1 MASLFRSEEQAIQEI
16 IKLIPNNS
24 EDISIFDILKAYDTY
39 IEESGISFEDPFAYD
54 VYEIIIHA
62 SRRAQDNQLRSLL
75 TNYNEIQ
82 KLKMKQNRKNSG
94 YSDNS
99 DNSEKPYAKKN
110 LVKQKI
116 SSKFSSKN
124 QSLSPKQGSNFGIN
138 NQKNDR
144 KEYNIQFKNFDTSSG
159 EENDNNFEKQEIN
172 EIQEIEYFP
181 SSQCEQ
187 QQMRG
192 RLGQYQ
198 QFASKISNS
207 GLKMSNPFNDNLYRY
222 ATEQADQ
229 PNRYSIRK
237 YSYSPNN
244 KMDSHNNLNRSI
256 SPVYHYNNRSL
267 SPHLNNSKLSNYQAR
282 LNTSNSNN
290 NSLNSSVNQQQSQR
304 VRFNTQNA
312 DEYVNI
318 QSPLNS
324 INNFQANKQI
334 KSNKEQ
340 VQQRRGIQENQH
352 QTLNRSI
359 DNSDLNQKMNNIDNK
374 KYLSLESKDYQQYQF
389 NPAVHKKYLSL
400 DSSAQKMHKQ
410 QENQDSQNP
419 NQENIQFH
427 FEKRH
432 RSVDEIEEDI
442 DLVRNEMALG
452 LRRKW
457 VLHYHFANWKDYIQR
472 WKGAT
477 EYINKEEQVE
487 NFIKLKIQR
496 KFFEKWVIK
505 QVKNKKFLL
514 KYSIQ
519 NIQEQYVQEENTW
532 KEAKLNFVMNKR
544 QNILRKCFNELRDR
558 LNDGKI
564 DKYTYYAAKYKK
576 EQALK
581 EKYFQKF
588 IQFSRNHRSNRL
600 KLERTQ
606 QTAQNNL
613 KKVAFNHLKQLKT
626 EKKQR
631 QLIKDD
637 IKMKQSL
644 LEKKISFD
652 RFVNSIRSILCFKK
666 KKEILNKAIE
676 IQLKQHSLLSM
687 IDNFRI
693 IKYFKIQDQR
703 ANEFYNKNLSSKFF
717 YHLKLFLFNN
727 RERVENTDSYNQL
740 RIINKHQKQWQKFV
754 QLNKSKEQK
763 YKDGR
768 ILYFLYRM
776 MIMILNDN
784 DYQISQQRNIQFEA
798 FKEQVLYLQKMN
810 QLFNNQQY
818 KENQQSFGKGE
829 SEDEQIDPTH
839 QSMMQNSSSNNNLM
853 SNHKKLQ
860 PNQKSKN
867 YLFSRS
873 TQATAMGNNV
883 NPNQVFDTVR
893 SFSPAP
899 PRQHDNKTSR
909 TENLHQEQQFLSEN
923 DQSDNQRLQRNLSE
937 QNFIYLTQRQS
948 QNNILK
954 IYENQEIM
962 NEQQIDEEIA
972 LQIIGHGIFFTY
984 PSILSINYYNKTQT
998 EKLFQS
1004 HRNLNQFIL
1013 SKSFKSW
1020 VTFLRSRNDFRKK
1033 MLNKTYQK
1041 HFDAMKIFSTKSQC
1055 LRFCVEKMQKK
1066 LNKKTVENVFRE
1078 MSLRAQER
1086 KNSRNSLKI
1095 IKEKIEKKLLK
1106 KYFKIYRREFSSSR
1120 GYSENYEQAGIY
1132 YKKWLIVQSFQAI
1145 QNYANRQRM
1154 VRDVI
1159 STKFQTKNQ
1168 NEMNRI
1174 FYSWRIYS
1182 DKRRQRNFIYQQIRQ
1197 IYERKVYKECLF
1209 ALANYRDKHSKSTEN
1224 KNIVKSYL
1232 FNKYIVKSFQ
1242 KILNYS
1248 KSHKIKSI
1256 LTEKIRI
1263 AYKQKL
1269 MQNYLHKLKDY
1280 KNYRQKK
1287 VSLQAKNTE
1296 KVEKVFQKKHFRAWY
1311 KLGCRNQSF
1320 RYLVDLVKRLQLSRF
1335 FVIMKYLRQRDFQKQ
1350 KIIKSDHL
1358 IFLKLTIFNA
1368 FVKYYRKRKYERK
1381 SLEYIKCR
1389 QQINYAKQ
1397 SMKQWKKLHSYN
1409 KNVTYLCAKSIITI
1423 KNDILMKYFGKL
1435 KQKWFLKSQE
1445 SRLIKENQIKLKRK
1459 ILLGLRKYTTNK
1471 MINYENMI
1479 AINEKRKKQIKQNI
1493 LNIWLRKL
1501 FNKQR
1506 QEDVSRAI
1514 IKYRKHKVLQIWA
1527 DLFNIKNNLQNPI
1540 KVSDFQGFK
1549 RLEETQE
1556 IHIITTNRG
1565 KKRNLRQF
1573 FFNMLK
1579 VSQKLLKQ
1587 KGLIGLKNAILKRK
1601 IENKKLDQIQ
1611 NKFEADLLSKYLL
1624 QWQRSSQRKI
1634 NKYNMIV
1641 KLRNVFQKY
1650 QKRIGFEA
1658 IQGQEQIYLDLIQ
1671 KSKKAVTQRQKSMK
1685 MKSFSKLKAYYLKK
1699 KKIARRK
1706 LELEELVQRNNTLNF
1721 FKKLKFYSYK
1731 KQENK
1736 QKNVYIQD
1744 YLYLN
1749 LLKKVFNKIRTYQIT
1764 KQILAQKSLKLQS
1777 YLNKKKLKRGFKQ
1790 IKQNFSETK
1799 SDMQNTIQ
1807 SLKAYRMNLQL
1818 KSFAVLRKYMNI
1830 QKLKSEKYNNAYNK
1844 YYFSLATRIFGAL
1857 KGYILNKNIE
1867 KDNHLYILDQYRQR
1881 KQVEIKKGIL
1891 MVWKYYTNQSINQVQ
1906 QFRSCIESSILKS
1919 KFIEWKIKTH
1929 LLRDKR
1935 MKYNIIQNSNN
1946 FRLRARLFKI
1956 WKQRAK
1962 LNSVLTNIFVYH
1974 ARIEIKKRLLKWNQ
1988 SKNLLKKLINKSQ
2001 QQVISKPRSAEDIQK
2016 MRQVFQMIKEMAQ
2029 NTQTIKNNQNLR
2041 QKQINDQ
2048 NVFKQFTL
2056 QFKASQLV
2064 NKLNQLRYFSSAQQF
2079 IFNLKQMYI
2088 QKKQDKALAK
2098 KSERLNSPKFQKN
2111 QIKNSM
2117 VQQTLKEQKLKDLF
2131 QKLNKLM
2138 IRKQKQLVSTCFSN
2152 LREFADYQFNIQIQA
2167 NQYHDRQLQFKT
2179 IKSWKNFV
2187 DSCNQFSQVIE
2198 KVLSKALKRC
2208 QQLKLRDAFRQIQ
2221 VRYIKLQAA
2230 NIVSSCI
2237 DRSVK
2242 RQYAQKLFELYEQFK
2257 SKTQVLKHLIE
2268 NHQIKMNTQR
2278 AIQFFNILKNL
2289 KMQSEHSKMK
2299 CKEYL
2304 FIRRIKQMKS
2314 VLTIL
2319 QIYTQYRRNKNDRY
2333 QKAHLYWQNKSKQKY
2348 LYFWA
2353 RAYQNAQHF
2362 DEYQQDEFDQQEFYE
2377 QQQKLVE
2384 NELMQQL
2391 ALHHQQQ
2398 LNQQGNIQQ
2407 LTKQEQEEQ
2416 LHYLQQQYEILKQQQ
2431 QKMLQQQQ
2439 QNYQQ
2444 QQNQRYLSN
2453 QSDQFQSDE
2462 NEYYNEEPVTY
2473 SDANYLNIPLNYN
2486 PNSNYDQNIQQKI
2499 NQNQQENKYD
2509 LQEQDM
2515 ADLLFDKPRQYIPS
2529 QQRPQIQSYENMQ
2542 KQSNIIQQEHL
2553 IIKEQSEEH
2562 ESGNDSQLQKYLR
2575 ESQSYNQDNQNDSY
2589 QNNQENKSKQR
2600 ESNIESYQVQSQNES
2615 YEQIHSYQHQDE
2627 DIHQDD
2633 HEIVQVKQE
2642 NFNYSQDQDQQEE
2655 EEEQQYTFS
2664 QDGQK
2669 SSSNTSKNMLQNN
2682 YEQQQQNLNNQQQNI
2697 IQQQQLMQY
2706 QQQQLQQQ
2714 LLQNQQPKQVNM
2726 SFENID
2732 QNQADKSQVED
2743 YKEDDFYNQGEFQDQ
2758 SEEDS
2763 QEQTN
2768 FMLQQYL
2775 LQKQETLVQ
2784 MVFNVWRKFAIEKK
2798 IKRNQEEEAMETAY
2812 QVYENNLSRRV
2823 FLEWKEV
2830 CQERINMSKQ
2840 QMRSYLYACFSSW
2853 KMFSKE
2859 KKLLKKYL
2867 SEAQLDEQLAYTP
2880 QTTDRLNLLFNNNDP
2895 RSSQQKFQRSGSYNN
2910 LEASNK
2916 TSSDSQKSAS
2926 LASALFTGKLKIQ
2939 DTSNLDKN
2947 APH

>member
-75 TNYNEIQ
+75 TNCKEIQ

-99 DNSEKPYAKKN
+99 DNSEKPYAKQN
-110 LVKQKI
+110 VVKQKI
-116 SSKFSSKN
+116 SSMFSSKN

-138 NQKNDR
+138 NLKKDR

-159 EENDNNFEKQEIN
+159 EENDNNFDNKEIN

-192 RLGQYQ
+192 RLGQYY

-222 ATEQADQ
+222 ATEQAEQ

-244 KMDSHNNLNRSI
+244 KIDCHNNLNRST
-256 SPVYHYNNRSL
+256 SPIQHYNNRSL

-282 LNTSNSNN
+282 LNASNSNN

-318 QSPLNS
+318 QSPLTS

-334 KSNKEQ
+334 KANQEQ
-340 VQQRRGIQENQH
+340 IQQRRIIQENQH

-359 DNSDLNQKMNNIDNK
+359 DNSDLNSKINSTDNK
-374 KYLSLESKDYQQYQF
+374 KYLSLEPKDYQQYQF
-389 NPAVHKKYLSL
+389 MPASHKKYLSL
-400 DSSAQKMHKQ
+400 DSSSKQMFQ
-410 QENQDSQNP
+410 QENQKQ
-419 NQENIQFH
+419 NQENVQFH

-432 RSVDEIEEDI
+432 RSIDEIEEDI

-487 NFIKLKIQR
+487 HFIKIKIQR
-496 KFFEKWVIK
+496 KYFEKW
-505 QVKNKKFLL
+505 
-514 KYSIQ
+514 
-519 NIQEQYVQEENTW
+519 EQYVQEENTW
-532 KEAKLNFVMNKR
+532 KEAKLNFVINKR

-606 QTAQNNL
+606 QTAQYNL
-613 KKVAFNHLKQLKT
+613 KKIAFNHLKQLKT
-626 EKKQR
+626 EKKER

-652 RFVNSIRSILCFKK
+652 RFINNIRSILCFKK

-693 IKYFKIQDQR
+693 IKYFKIQEQR
-703 ANEFYNKNLSSKFF
+703 ANEFYYKNLSSKFF
-717 YHLKLFLFNN
+717 YHLKIFLFNN

-740 RIINKHQKQWQKFV
+740 RILNKHKKQWQKFV

-784 DYQISQQRNIQFEA
+784 DYYTSQQRNIQFEA

-810 QLFNNQQY
+810 LIFNNQQY

-829 SEDEQIDPTH
+829 NEDEQIDPTH

-853 SNHKKLQ
+853 SNHKKIV

-867 YLFSRS
+867 YFFSRS

-909 TENLHQEQQFLSEN
+909 TENHNQDQQFLSEN
-923 DQSDNQRLQRNLSE
+923 DQSDNQRMQRNLSE
-937 QNFIYLTQRQS
+937 QNFVYLTQRQS

-954 IYENQEIM
+954 IYENQEIT

-984 PSILSINYYNKTQT
+984 PSILSINYYNKAQT

-1033 MLNKTYQK
+1033 MLNKVYQK

-1066 LNKKTVENVFRE
+1066 LNKKNVENVFRE
-1078 MSLRAQER
+1078 MSQRAQER
-1086 KNSRNSLKI
+1086 KNSRNSFKI
-1095 IKEKIEKKLLK
+1095 ISEKIEKKLLQ
-1106 KYFKIYRREFSSSR
+1106 KYFQIYRREFSSSL
-1120 GYSENYEQAGIY
+1120 GYSENYEKAGIY
-1132 YKKWLIVQSFQAI
+1132 YKKWLIAQSFQAI
-1145 QNYANRQRM
+1145 QNHANRQKM

-1168 NEMNRI
+1168 NQLNRI

-1197 IYERKVYKECLF
+1197 IYEKKVYKECLF
-1209 ALANYRDKHSKSTEN
+1209 ALANYRDKHSKSTIN

-1232 FNKYIVKSFQ
+1232 FNKYIVKPFQ

-1248 KSHKIKSI
+1248 KSHRIKSI
-1256 LTEKIRI
+1256 LTDKIRI

-1287 VSLQAKNTE
+1287 VTLQAKNTE

-1320 RYLVDLVKRLQLSRF
+1320 RYLVDLIKRLQLSRF

-1389 QQINYAKQ
+1389 QQLTYAKQ

-1423 KNDILMKYFGKL
+1423 KNDILLKYFGKL

-1445 SRLIKENQIKLKRK
+1445 SKLIEENQIKLKRK
-1459 ILLGLRKYTTNK
+1459 ILLGLRKYTSYK

-1479 AINEKRKKQIKQNI
+1479 AINDKRKKQIKQNI
-1493 LNIWLRKL
+1493 INIWLRKL

-1527 DLFNIKNNLQNPI
+1527 DLFNIKNNLKNPI

-1579 VSQKLLKQ
+1579 LNQKILLQ
-1587 KGLIGLKNAILKRK
+1587 KVLSGLKNLIQKRK
-1601 IENKKLDQIQ
+1601 IEKKKLDQIQ
-1611 NKFEADLLSKYLL
+1611 NKLEAELLTKYLL
-1624 QWQRSSQRKI
+1624 QWQNSSQKKI

-1641 KLRNVFQKY
+1641 KLRSVFQKY

-1671 KSKKAVTQRQKSMK
+1671 KSKKAVTYRQKSMK
-1685 MKSFSKLKAYYLKK
+1685 MKSFCKLKAYYLKK

-1706 LELEELVQRNNTLNF
+1706 LELEELIQRNNTLNF

-1749 LLKKVFNKIRTYQIT
+1749 LLKKVFNKIRTYQIVLQT
-1764 KQILAQKSLKLQS
+1764 LSQKSLKLQS

-1807 SLKAYRMNLQL
+1807 SLKAYRMNLYL

-1830 QKLKSEKYNNAYNK
+1830 QKLKREKYNNAQNK
-1844 YYFSLATRIFGAL
+1844 YYFSLATRIFRAL
-1857 KGYILNKNIE
+1857 KVYILNANIE
-1867 KDNHLYILDQYRQR
+1867 KDNHLYVLDQYRQR

-1906 QFRSCIESSILKS
+1906 QFRSCIEASILKS
-1919 KFIEWKIKTH
+1919 KFIEWRIKTH

-1946 FRLRARLFKI
+1946 FKLRARLFKI

-1988 SKNLLKKLINKSQ
+1988 SKNLLKKIVNKSQ

-2029 NTQTIKNNQNLR
+2029 NTQSIKKDQNLR
-2041 QKQINDQ
+2041 QQQINDH

-2056 QFKASQLV
+2056 QFKASKLV
-2064 NKLNQLRYFSSAQQF
+2064 DKLSQLRYFSSAQQF

-2088 QKKQDKALAK
+2088 QKKQYKALAK
-2098 KSERLNSPKFQKN
+2098 KSEKLNSPKFQKN

-2117 VQQTLKEQKLKDLF
+2117 IQKTLKEQKLRDVFK
-2131 QKLNKLM
+2131 KLNKLM
-2138 IRKQKQLVSTCFSN
+2138 IRKQKEQVSISLLN
-2152 LREFADYQFNIQIQA
+2152 LKEFADYQNNIQIQA
-2167 NQYHDRQLQFKT
+2167 KQHHDRQLQFKT

-2187 DSCNQFSQVIE
+2187 ECCNQFSEVLI

-2208 QQLKLRDAFRQIQ
+2208 QQQKLRDAFRSIQ
-2221 VRYIKLQAA
+2221 VKYIKMQAA
-2230 NIVSSCI
+2230 KIVSNCI

-2289 KMQSEHSKMK
+2289 RMQTERSKMK

-2333 QKAHLYWQNKSKQKY
+2333 QKANQYWQNK
-2348 LYFWA
+2348 L
-2353 RAYQNAQHF
+2353 
-2362 DEYQQDEFDQQEFYE
+2362 
-2377 QQQKLVE
+2377 
-2384 NELMQQL
+2384 
-2391 ALHHQQQ
+2391 
-2398 LNQQGNIQQ
+2398 
-2407 LTKQEQEEQ
+2407 
-2416 LHYLQQQYEILKQQQ
+2416 
-2431 QKMLQQQQ
+2431 
-2439 QNYQQ
+2439 
-2444 QQNQRYLSN
+2444 
-2453 QSDQFQSDE
+2453 
-2462 NEYYNEEPVTY
+2462 
-2473 SDANYLNIPLNYN
+2473 
-2486 PNSNYDQNIQQKI
+2486 
-2499 NQNQQENKYD
+2499 
-2509 LQEQDM
+2509 
-2515 ADLLFDKPRQYIPS
+2515 
-2529 QQRPQIQSYENMQ
+2529 
-2542 KQSNIIQQEHL
+2542 
-2553 IIKEQSEEH
+2553 
-2562 ESGNDSQLQKYLR
+2562 
-2575 ESQSYNQDNQNDSY
+2575 
-2589 QNNQENKSKQR
+2589 
-2600 ESNIESYQVQSQNES
+2600 
-2615 YEQIHSYQHQDE
+2615 
-2627 DIHQDD
+2627 
-2633 HEIVQVKQE
+2633 
-2642 NFNYSQDQDQQEE
+2642 
-2655 EEEQQYTFS
+2655 
-2664 QDGQK
+2664 
-2669 SSSNTSKNMLQNN
+2669 
-2682 YEQQQQNLNNQQQNI
+2682 
-2697 IQQQQLMQY
+2697 
-2706 QQQQLQQQ
+2706 
-2714 LLQNQQPKQVNM
+2714 
-2726 SFENID
+2726 
-2732 QNQADKSQVED
+2732 
-2743 YKEDDFYNQGEFQDQ
+2743 
-2758 SEEDS
+2758 
-2763 QEQTN
+2763 
-2768 FMLQQYL
+2768 
-2775 LQKQETLVQ
+2775 
-2784 MVFNVWRKFAIEKK
+2784 
-2798 IKRNQEEEAMETAY
+2798 
-2812 QVYENNLSRRV
+2812 
-2823 FLEWKEV
+2823 
-2830 CQERINMSKQ
+2830 
-2840 QMRSYLYACFSSW
+2840 
-2853 KMFSKE
+2853 
-2859 KKLLKKYL
+2859 
-2867 SEAQLDEQLAYTP
+2867 
-2880 QTTDRLNLLFNNNDP
+2880 
-2895 RSSQQKFQRSGSYNN
+2895 
-2910 LEASNK
+2910 
-2916 TSSDSQKSAS
+2916 
-2926 LASALFTGKLKIQ
+2926 
-2939 DTSNLDKN
+2939 
-2947 APH
+2947 